1 MRLIS
6 NPQTTFCFQHTKT
19 SGQEQWRK
27 IADILD
33 ANPEIAV
40 LVWQDLNITKNGLP
54 KNDTGAKGM
63 TASQVLRF
71 AVVKMREGLSY
82 RGLHDRVDDSIALR
96 KFCEIPF
103 GEIPAFT
110 TLQENIKKLRPA
122 TLIRINDSV
131 IEYAREQKVEDGG
144 AIRVDTSAVQSDIHH
159 PVDSE
164 QLWDSVRVLT
174 RILRRIET
182 QIPRLHGCFSDHTRA
197 AKKLRYK
204 LHNVRGK
211 QKRQKL
217 YKKLIKLAR
226 RVVAYARQAI
236 EELDPQRA
244 LACEDPLLALVF
256 VGELDHYVPLAEAV
270 IAQSQRRVLQGE
282 SVPADEKVVSIFEE
296 HTDIIKKGQ
305 REIVY
310 GHKVIFTS
318 GKSNLILD
326 CRVQRGNPADAE
338 QFMPA
343 LERHRDRFGNAPK
356 SVATDGGFASKRNAA
371 QARAMGVTNVAF
383 SCPKGNHVAELVHS
397 ARVYKR
403 LRKWR
408 AGIEGIISAAKRAFG
423 LDRCTW
429 SGFQSFQSY
438 VLLGVLAFNLQTLA
452 RHLLS

>member
-19 SGQEQWRK
+19 SGKEQWNK
-27 IADILD
+27 IAEILD
-33 ANPEIAV
+33 ANLEISAR
-40 LVWQDLNITKNGLP
+40 VWKDFSTKKNGVP
-54 KNDTGAKGM
+54 KKDTGAKGM
-63 TASQVLRF
+63 TASQILRF
-71 AVVKMREGLSY
+71 AIVKMREGLSY
-82 RGLHDRVDDSIALR
+82 RRLHDRVDDSIALR
-96 KFCEIPF
+96 EFCEIPF

-110 TLQENIKKLRPA
+110 TLQENIKKLRAA
-122 TLIRINDSV
+122 TLTQINDAV
-131 IEYAREQKVEDGG
+131 IRYAQQSKVEDG
-144 AIRVDTSAVQSDIHH
+144 ATIRVDTSAVESDIHH

-174 RILRRIET
+174 RILRRVET
-182 QIPRLHGCFSDHTRA
+182 EIPRLHGAFSDHTRA
-197 AKKLRYK
+197 AKRLRYK

-211 QKRQKL
+211 ENRRRL
-217 YKKLIKLAR
+217 YKNLIKLGR
-226 RVVAYARQAI
+226 RVVGYARQAV
-236 EELDPQRA
+236 EELHPQRCRP
-244 LACEDPLLALVF
+244 CEDPLLALAF
-256 VGELDHYVPLAEAV
+256 VDELNHFTPLAEAV
-270 IAQSQRRVLQGE
+270 IAQSERRVIKGE
-282 SVPADEKVVSIFEE
+282 SVPAAEKVISIFEE

-305 REIVY
+305 REIIY

-338 QFMPA
+338 QFIPA
-343 LERHRDRFGNAPK
+343 LGRHRDRFGKPPK

-371 QARAMGVTNVAF
+371 QARAMGVANIAF
-383 SCPKGNHVAELVHS
+383 SCPKGNKLSEL
-397 ARVYKR
+397 ARSVRTYKR

-408 AGIEGIISAAKRAFG
+408 AGIEGVISAAKRAFG